1 MNSLLFLLI
10 GVAMIIGWAGRWRL
24 AAGVF
29 AIAFVLSLAWL
40 NHHITDPL
48 QLGF

>member
-1 MNSLLFLLI
+1 MSSLLFLLI
-10 GVAMIIGWAGRWRL
+10 GIAMIIGWAGRWRL
-24 AAGVF
+24 AVGVF
-29 AIAFVLSLAWL
+29 VLAFVLSLVWL

>member
-1 MNSLLFLLI
+1 MSSLLFLLI
-10 GVAMIIGWAGRWRL
+10 AVAMIVGWTGRWRL

-29 AIAFVLSLAWL
+29 VLAFVLSLAWL

-48 QLGF
+48 ALGF